1 MSAQAPAKNWKA
13 PAYAA
18 VAKYYAIEAERESF
32 EGRLREARE
41 EAEKLGVTFRYGS
54 PDVSASEALLCPC
67 GNVVAL
73 DYESRRAVRGPD
85 GVLHC
90 EPCRAKTTQAQQE
103 DDANEKGLPK
113 PVSPPPAEDIPF

>member
-1 MSAQAPAKNWKA
+1 MKNWKG

-18 VAKYYAIEAERESF
+18 IAKYYELEAERESF
-32 EGRLREARE
+32 EERIRAARE

-54 PDVSASEALLCPC
+54 PDVGASEAVRCPC

-73 DYESRRAVRGPD
+73 DYESRQIKRGPD

-90 EPCRAKTTQAQQE
+90 QPCRAKTEQAQRE
-103 DDANEKGLPK
+103 DDAAAKGLPK
-113 PVSPPPAEDIPF
+113 PAPAPAPEDIPF